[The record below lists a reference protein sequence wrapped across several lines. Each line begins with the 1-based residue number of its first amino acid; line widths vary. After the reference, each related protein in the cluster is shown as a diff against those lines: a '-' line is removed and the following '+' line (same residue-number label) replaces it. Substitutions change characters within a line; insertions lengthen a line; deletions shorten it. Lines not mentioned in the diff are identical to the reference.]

1 MDNSEIGS
9 WQVDNALSLQGKRLD
24 FYGRADTYVT
34 LTKTVPELCRFTA
47 CIDLVFMND
56 TPTDWMAFYYIIN
69 STFPGQETIDLGLA
83 GDHKK
88 LILYNLGRV
97 FYIHYHLT
105 PLRWHR
111 LCLMW
116 NGVKG
121 RLELFLNKKRI
132 LVMMDQP
139 QKLTSNGTLVL
150 GHFLKNKDSLIK
162 MTMRTYTSSLYYFQ
176 LWDHIL
182 DSEDLMKCMGGNIV
196 SWEEDVWLVNK
207 IVPTV
212 DMKLRCCIFVFGTDY
227 ITLSYLNTASPLL
240 EETTAPTSLKTPTT
254 ETAIFTADSLSASA
268 VITLPAKSTLKG
280 STTNSMKITKSP
292 SSVVTRT
299 TKMTEIIDTETFYPT
314 TTTNF
319 LHTTGYAKNSFA
331 PKPSVTRPQSI
342 LIKTT
347 PLFSYIESNSMS
359 TTPWH
364 KQKSTDMRT
373 LPISTAGQEFM
384 ASTATETKPWSTV
397 GKISAISTHTGTAST
412 LPPESVPSS
421 AETPV
426 STVFPRDHTASI
438 LATSDSEIAVTVHSV
453 THPTRTI
460 DMTSQLRTAETES
473 TSVNFQKVSSPEVE
487 DIKSTFVPKET
498 STTSPSFGK
507 SSPFTKAQ
515 SAQTVT
521 NVETTH
527 TTLTPGVT
535 LTPTMVETMLLPTTN
550 GPAYTHNTSQ
560 GSDNMLPLLST
571 RSVYTSMTSEFGSKS
586 INSKEPHQFSTNAA
600 TWTSKPDQTLLTS
613 AFHGSTSN
621 IEHSS
626 TVTNIIILPEAAT
639 KGVSTTTTDTI
650 VTADVTTDRYTTLSK
665 LLSPWFANFSTVSE
679 TTSITKLPG
688 CKLNTTIVKTTPL
701 STLAR
706 NELSTSRG
714 TVIPPIDRVSTLTNV
729 ELNFSSTESASE
741 TTQTKINGTIAFRE
755 TSVPIPGSETTRRFE
770 TTVTRKETTTSHH
783 PNETSTMATTAENS
797 PFTAMMEA
805 TADESVQIVTV
816 SVTVSPFPDIEKLST
831 LLNNKTAMTEVR
843 ESWLSTK
850 SVKTTHNSSH
860 SRTEEIINSPQT
872 STTFW
877 VSGSV
882 PDENSIPS
890 ITSGNKHTF
899 SESFG
904 DSTTKIFGTSFAT
917 TPTDRTVISSAV
929 GVLPPQPTAHH
940 SSATPVPI
948 THMSSLSANVS
959 SVTSLR
965 VSEVTMPEY
974 STLARA
980 DSTSLPSYVSMATV
994 TATSV
999 PPLAQTVST
1008 TSKTPTHRDSS
1019 PTISEAKVISVRMT
1033 PTAIPSHTEIPISS
1047 VTVRPVTP
1055 IAFKPGTTLPSSSV
1069 DRVTPYTHTLTCS
1082 KSPTDISVVSV
1093 THVTSTMSMPKSSQP
1108 TSQMEETSTH
1118 AFSSPYTL
1126 SGAGDVGLVID
1137 TTETSIVDNI
1147 MPSHTSANKF
1157 TASVG
1162 GHTSQFSISPV
1173 STPVPTILVTSTSTL
1188 SSDKE
1193 QMTTILGNT
1202 PRTMKV
1208 TEITTSKNPFI
1219 SDSQSTSPL
1228 EITDTGFYKTT
1239 KIPSH
1244 QTQLPSESPLV
1255 TLLEQISASS
1265 TLGSTKTIPSSTSS
1279 NTVDIYSSEAASSLG
1294 ETVLSSQVPVTST
1307 TLSPEKGSMSVLSGY
1322 TQSIDKMIASFT
1334 SVTSSVS
1341 YSEDSSFKDTTTS
1354 GTTIISNPVSS
1365 NTSLSHF
1372 LSPITQP
1379 DVTSIASPI
1388 SENTQT
1394 SSEFL
1399 SYSTTGLFSGNFTVI
1414 STGKTTMTHPT
1425 QNVPTVFLGNTSMT
1439 TSIPIYQMSSLPV
1452 NVAAFTTKRVSDTSP
1467 TLMTK
1472 SSKTTHPDCLKSFS
1486 TAASR
1491 SMSEMSP
1498 MSVNDSAFSPPAVSS
1513 DSSTTVGLFS
1523 NLLSSIT
1530 SRSTMTINPSTL
1542 DVIPMASAG
1551 PTSKSTMIS
1560 SVFTTSEMAEVSS
1573 RITDTSFSSPTESM
1587 FPSPTDV
1594 PAISMTGIVTPF
1606 SSIMDSPQFS
1616 SKTTEVIPS
1625 VPNNTFL
1632 PLLSTTK
1639 QLSQGDKATIMGML
1653 SGITNSSQSTVPRNR
1668 GTVLTNPCSRTTTPE
1683 TVLSSTSS
1691 DDLHTSTNT
1700 QVYPFFTTFKS
1711 THGPTKGVKTT
1722 SYFSSNTEKMTLSEK
1737 NTKAEFTKR
1746 VTSISYPPQAPSST
1760 APVSLTSFHFLPN
1773 STETE
1778 LSSTKTSLPPTS
1790 QMAEFPDL
1798 GARTTSR
1805 NTQSLIMTSWN
1816 APTSK
1821 DSQFPIS
1828 TSTHEPTLSKM
1839 ETENPFFVPGFLS
1852 THSTSQIV
1860 TEDIGMSSI
1869 STSEIFPTLGMPE
1882 NPSISSRSTPT
1893 TLPNIKH
1900 TFEKT
1905 TTTLMPGI
1913 TLSSESIISKPTAS
1927 PMLTWIL
1934 SSFPSDSPLVS
1945 ISNTP
1950 HITSSTL
1957 EVSKPTFLTS
1967 NMRPTHQFTKF
1978 TLQPFDSASTIFTKT
1993 TPTPI
1998 VGTIPTSFLASI
2010 PTSVKTTD
2018 NSIHTSKSPEASFR
2032 TTRTVNSQTISQPP
2046 PITQMSRSPL
2056 TPDHTLSVGHKPLT
2070 SATITSAWSSRIPAA
2085 SASSTSVLPNP
2096 AQDSFPNITTTTS
2109 NITGVSFPFT
2119 ATGATHLSTA
2129 VSSLLSSS
2137 FETTWLDSTSSFP
2150 STEASTSLIPEEFE
2164 VSFYNIEMSFS
2175 IFDEKPGIIITSVAK
2190 EYAENWLNSVF
2201 RGSEFALA
2209 NLAVELKS
2217 RDSSEEEI
2225 NTDRTFLEQRDG
2237 QEMMTIPHVSYSCVW
2252 QVIIKAN
2259 SYLPST
2265 KLIPRIKGKIKNN
2278 LKQGNF
2284 TSHKLKLSVTSEHIL
2299 VEKLEPGKCKA
2310 DKTAS
2315 KYKGTY
2321 KWLLTN
2327 PTETAQTRCIKNEDA
2342 NATRICSI
2350 SIKTGKSRW
2359 EKPKFKQCR
2368 LLQGLPDRIVDLAN
2382 ITISDENADDVA
2394 EHILNL
2400 IKESPILDE
2409 EETKII
2415 VSKVSDISHCNE
2427 ISMNL
2432 TQMILQIINAALEKQ
2447 NNSASDL
2454 HEVSNEILRI
2464 IERVGHK
2471 MEFSGRMA
2479 NLTVANLAMA
2489 VLRVD
2494 HIFEGMTFNIRSYEK
2509 GTDPEILL
2517 GNVPPGRALASI
2529 HLPKSLRGRIPP
2541 NGLQTI
2547 LFNFF
2552 GQTSLFQ
2559 IKNVSKT
2566 LTTYVVSASVS
2577 DTYIQN
2583 LADPVI
2589 ITLQHIEGK
2598 PKHDQVQCAFWDFG
2612 SNNGQ
2617 GGWNSS
2623 GCKVEETN
2631 VNYTICHCN
2640 HLTHFGV
2647 LMDFSRS
2654 AVDAVNERILT
2665 LITYTGCGISS
2676 IFLGVVMVTYIAF
2689 RKLRKDHPSKILI
2702 NLCTALLMLNLMFLV
2717 NSWLSSF
2724 QKVELCITVA
2734 VVLHYFLLASLT
2746 WMGLEAVHMYFA
2758 LVKVFNIYIPN
2769 YILKFC
2775 LAGWGIPAI
2784 VVAII
2789 LGVNK
2794 DLYGTLSPATPF
2806 CWIKDNS
2813 AFYLSVVAYFCL
2825 IFLVN
2830 ISMFC
2835 TVLVQLNSIKA
2846 QSHRKR
2852 QKMMLHDFKGIMSL
2866 TFLLGLTWGFAF
2878 FAWGPVRNIFLYFFA
2893 VFNTLQGFLIF
2904 VFHCVMKE
2912 SVREQWQIHLCCG
2925 WLRLDNSS
2933 DGGSRC
2939 GLNDGFKQERLK
2951 KTFEHKLLAPS
2962 LKSTATSSTFK
2973 SLGSAQGSPSEISFP
2988 NGCFDEDPYCFSP
3001 LSCEVVPNYLSF
3013 VNQKGNPQ
3021 VCSGLSRSGQET
3033 PNRCQLQ
3040 NSEVKRELAQENFA
3054 RSTLCFH
3061 GYQKVSETVKS
3072 KSWGHRPLF
3081 TEEERP
3087 WALHSR
3093 YEENEG

>member
-1 MDNSEIGS
+1 MAD
-9 WQVDNALSLQGKRLD
+9 ALSLKGKRLD

-34 LTKTVPELCRFTA
+34 LTKTIPELCRFTA

-56 TPTDWMAFYYIIN
+56 TPSDWMAFNYIIN
-69 STFPGQETIDLGLA
+69 NTFPGQETIDLGLA
-83 GDHKK
+83 GDQQK
-88 LILYNLGRV
+88 LILYNLGKI

-111 LCLMW
+111 LCLIW
-116 NGVKG
+116 DGVKG
-121 RLELFLNKKRI
+121 RLELFLNKERI
-132 LVMMDQP
+132 LVMMDEP
-139 QKLTSNGTLVL
+139 QKLKSNGTLVL
-150 GHFLKNKDSLIK
+150 GHFLKNKDSPIK
-162 MTMRTYTSSLYYFQ
+162 MVMRTYTSSLYYFQ

-182 DSEDLMKCMGGNIV
+182 DSEELMKCLGGNIV

-207 IVPTV
+207 IVPTADV
-212 DMKLRCCIFVFGTDY
+212 KLRCYIKNKCIFVFGIDY
-227 ITLSYLNTASPLL
+227 ITLSYPNTASPLL
-240 EETTAPTSLKTPTT
+240 GKITAPTSLKTLIT
-254 ETAIFTADSLSASA
+254 ETATFIADSLSNSE
-268 VITLPAKSTLKG
+268 VITLPEKSTLKG
-280 STTNSMKITKSP
+280 STTNSMKMTKSP
-292 SSVVTRT
+292 SELTRT
-299 TKMTEIIDTETFYPT
+299 TKMTKITDSETFYST

-319 LHTTGYAKNSFA
+319 LCTTGYAKNSFA
-331 PKPSVTRPQSI
+331 PKTSVTRPQSNI
-342 LIKTT
+342 KKTT
-347 PLFSYIESNSMS
+347 PLFSLIESTSMS
-359 TTPWH
+359 TTSWH
-364 KQKSTDMRT
+364 KQKYTDMRT
-373 LPISTAGQEFM
+373 LPISTAGQEFL
-384 ASTATETKPWSTV
+384 ASTATGTEPWSTV
-397 GKISAISTHTGTAST
+397 EKISAITTHIGAASA
-412 LPPESVPSS
+412 LPPESVLSS
-421 AETPV
+421 AVTPV
-426 STVFPRDHTASI
+426 STVFHRDHTAST
-438 LATSDSEIAVTVHSV
+438 LATSDSEIAVAVRSV

-460 DMTSQLRTAETES
+460 EMTSQLRTAETES

-487 DIKSTFVPKET
+487 DIKSTFVPKEI
-498 STTSPSFGK
+498 STTSFSFRK
-507 SSPFTKAQ
+507 SSPFTRAQ

-535 LTPTMVETMLLPTTN
+535 LKPTMVETMHLPTTT
-550 GPAYTHNTSQ
+550 GSEYTHNTSL

-571 RSVYTSMTSEFGSKS
+571 RSFYTSMTSDFGPKS
-586 INSKEPHQFSTNAA
+586 INSKEPHLFSTNAA
-600 TWTSKPDQTLLTS
+600 TWTSKPNQTLLRST
-613 AFHGSTSN
+613 FHGSTFN
-621 IEHSS
+621 IKHSS
-626 TVTNIIILPEAAT
+626 IATNIIIPPEAAT
-639 KGVSTTTTDTI
+639 KSVSTTTTGTI
-650 VTADVTTDRYTTLSK
+650 ATVDVTTDRYTTLSK
-665 LLSPWFANFSTVSE
+665 FLSPWFVNFSTVSE
-679 TTSITKLPG
+679 TTSVTKLPG
-688 CKLNTTIVKTTPL
+688 CKLTTTLVKTIPM

-706 NELSTSRG
+706 NETSISRG
-714 TVIPPIDRVSTLTNV
+714 TVIPPTDRTSTLTNV

-741 TTQTKINGTIAFRE
+741 TTQTKINGTISE
-755 TSVPIPGSETTRRFE
+755 TTAPISGSETTQKFE
-770 TTVTRKETTTSHH
+770 TTVTKKETTTSHNL
-783 PNETSTMATTAENS
+783 NETSTMTTTAENS
-797 PFTAMMEA
+797 PFTTRMEA
-805 TADESVQIVTV
+805 TTDEFTQMMTV
-816 SVTVSPFPDIEKLST
+816 SVTVSPFPDTEKFST
-831 LLNNKTAMTEVR
+831 LLNNETATTEVR

-850 SVKTTHNSSH
+850 SVKTTLNSSH
-860 SRTEEIINSPQT
+860 NGTEEIINSSQT
-872 STTFW
+872 FTTYW

-882 PDENSIPS
+882 PDENSTPS
-890 ITSGNKHTF
+890 LTSTNTQTF
-899 SESFG
+899 SESLG
-904 DSTTKIFGTSFAT
+904 DSTTRILGTSFAT
-917 TPTDRTVISSAV
+917 TDRMIMSSAV
-929 GVLPPQPTAHH
+929 GVLPPQPTALR
-940 SSATPVPI
+940 SSATPVSI
-948 THMSSLSANVS
+948 TRMSSLSANVS
-959 SVTSLR
+959 SVSSLK
-965 VSEVTMPEY
+965 VSKVTVPEY
-974 STLARA
+974 STLATA
-980 DSTSLPSYVSMATV
+980 ASTSLPSYVSTATV

-1008 TSKTPTHRDSS
+1008 TRKPTHRDSI
-1019 PTISEAKVISVRMT
+1019 PTISEATIISVRMT
-1033 PTAIPSHTEIPISS
+1033 PTAIPSHTETPISS
-1047 VTVRPVTP
+1047 VTVRPVTSM
-1055 IAFKPGTTLPSSSV
+1055 ATKPVTTLPSSSI
-1069 DRVTPYTHTLTCS
+1069 DRVTPYTHTLPCS
-1082 KSPTDISVVSV
+1082 KFLTDISVVSV
-1093 THVTSTMSMPKSSQP
+1093 THGTSTMSTPISSQP
-1108 TSQMEETSTH
+1108 TSQVEETSTH

-1126 SGAGDVGLVID
+1126 SGGGDVSLVID
-1137 TTETSIVDNI
+1137 TTETSFVDNI

-1162 GHTSQFSISPV
+1162 GHTSQLSIGPV
-1173 STPVPTILVTSTSTL
+1173 STPVPTLLVTSTTPL
-1188 SSDKE
+1188 SSNKE

-1202 PRTMKV
+1202 PRTVTV
-1208 TEITTSKNPFI
+1208 TEIPTSKNPFI
-1219 SDSQSTSPL
+1219 SDSQNTSPL
-1228 EITDTGFYKTT
+1228 EITDAGFYKTT
-1239 KIPSH
+1239 KISCN
-1244 QTQLPSESPLV
+1244 QTKSPSESPLV
-1255 TLLEQISASS
+1255 TLLEHILASS
-1265 TLGSTKTIPSSTSS
+1265 PTLGSTQSIPNSTSS
-1279 NTVDIYSSEAASSLG
+1279 NKVDIHSSEAASSLG
-1294 ETVLSSQVPVTST
+1294 KTVLSSQVPVTST

-1322 TQSIDKMIASFT
+1322 TQSTDKMIASAT
-1334 SVTSSVS
+1334 SVTRPVL
-1341 YSEDSSFKDTTTS
+1341 YSDSSFKDTTTS
-1354 GTTIISNPVSS
+1354 RTT
-1365 NTSLSHF
+1365 LSHF

-1379 DVTSIASPI
+1379 DVTSIASPVF
-1388 SENTQT
+1388 ENAQT

-1399 SYSTTGLFSGNFTVI
+1399 SHSTAGLFSGNFTVM
-1414 STGKTTMTHPT
+1414 STDRTTMTHPT
-1425 QNVPTVFLGNTSMT
+1425 RNVPTVFLGNTSMK
-1439 TSIPIYQMSSLPV
+1439 TSIPIYQMSSSPV

-1467 TLMTK
+1467 ILMTK
-1472 SSKTTHPDCLKSFS
+1472 SSKTTHPDCLKSLS
-1486 TAASR
+1486 TATSR
-1491 SMSEMSP
+1491 PVSEMNP
-1498 MSVNDSAFSPPAVSS
+1498 MSVNDSTFSPPAVSS

-1523 NLLSSIT
+1523 TLLSSIAP
-1530 SRSTMTINPSTL
+1530 RSTMTINPSTL
-1542 DVIPMASAG
+1542 DVMPVTSAG
-1551 PTSKSTMIS
+1551 HTSKSTMIS
-1560 SVFTTSEMAEVSS
+1560 SAFSTSEMSEVSS
-1573 RITDTSFSSPTESM
+1573 RITATSFSSPTESV

-1594 PAISMTGIVTPF
+1594 PTISMTGIVTPF
-1606 SSIMDSPQFS
+1606 SSIMDSSLLS
-1616 SKTTEVIPS
+1616 SKTTKVIPS
-1625 VPNNTFL
+1625 VPKDTFS
-1632 PLLSTTK
+1632 PLLSTT
-1639 QLSQGDKATIMGML
+1639 QQSSQGDKATIMGML
-1653 SGITNSSQSTVPRNR
+1653 SGITNSLQSTLTSNR

-1691 DDLHTSTNT
+1691 DDLYTSTNT

-1722 SYFSSNTEKMTLSEK
+1722 TYFSSNTEKMTLSEK
-1737 NTKAEFTKR
+1737 TTTAEFTKHA
-1746 VTSISYPPQAPSST
+1746 TSISYPSWTPSST
-1760 APVSLTSFHFLPN
+1760 DPVSLTSFHFSPN

-1798 GARTTSR
+1798 GARSTSR

-1816 APTSK
+1816 ASTSK

-1839 ETENPFFVPGFLS
+1839 ETETSFLVPGFLS
-1852 THSTSQIV
+1852 THSSSQTIS
-1860 TEDIGMSSI
+1860 EDIISMSSI

-1893 TLPNIKH
+1893 TLPDIKH
-1900 TFEKT
+1900 TFGEK

-1913 TLSSESIISKPTAS
+1913 TVSSESIISKPTAS

-1934 SSFPSDSPLVS
+1934 SSFPSVSPLVS
-1945 ISNTP
+1945 ISKTP
-1950 HITSSTL
+1950 HITSSTI

-1967 NMRPTHQFTKF
+1967 DMRPTQQFTKF
-1978 TLQPFDSASTIFTKT
+1978 TLQPFDTANTIFTKT
-1993 TPTPI
+1993 SPTPI
-1998 VGTIPTSFLASI
+1998 EDTIPTGFSTSF
-2010 PTSVKTTD
+2010 PTSVKITD
-2018 NSIHTSKSPEASFR
+2018 NSIHISKSPEASFR
-2032 TTRTVNSQTISQPP
+2032 TTRTVNSQTISQPSSFS
-2046 PITQMSRSPL
+2046 QVSRSPL
-2056 TPDHTLSVGHKPLT
+2056 TPDHTLSVRYKPLT
-2070 SATITSAWSSRIPAA
+2070 SATITSAWSRIPDA
-2085 SASSTSVLPNP
+2085 SASSNSVLPSP
-2096 AQDSFPNITTTTS
+2096 AQDFLLNITTTTS
-2109 NITGVSFPFT
+2109 NVTGVSFPLI
-2119 ATGATHLSTA
+2119 ATGATHLSTT

-2137 FETTWLDSTSSFP
+2137 FEMTWLDSTSSFLP
-2150 STEASTSLIPEEFE
+2150 TEASASLIAEESE

-2175 IFDEKPGIIITSVAK
+2175 VFDGKPGILITSIAK
-2190 EYAENWLNSVF
+2190 EYAEKWLNSVF
-2201 RGSEFALA
+2201 QDSEFALA

-2217 RDSSEEEI
+2217 RDSSEEEM
-2225 NTDRTFLEQRDG
+2225 NMDRIFLKQKDG
-2237 QEMMTIPHVSYSCVW
+2237 QEMMTIPHISYSCVW
-2252 QVIIKAN
+2252 RVIIKAN
-2259 SYLPST
+2259 SYLSST
-2265 KLIPRIKGKIKNN
+2265 KLITRIKSKIRNN

-2284 TSHKLKLSVTSEHIL
+2284 TSHRLKLLVTSERIL

-2350 SIKTGKSRW
+2350 SIKTGKSQW

-2368 LLQGLPDRIVDLAN
+2368 LLHGLPDKIVDLAN

-2432 TQMILQIINAALEKQ
+2432 TQMILQIINAALGKQ
-2447 NNSASDL
+2447 NDSASDL

-2479 NLTVANLAMA
+2479 NLTVANFALA

-2494 HIFEGMTFNIRSYEK
+2494 HIFEGMTFNIGSYEE

-2517 GNVPPGRALASI
+2517 GNVPPGRVLASI

-2559 IKNVSKT
+2559 IKNVSKA

-2589 ITLQHIEGK
+2589 ITLQHIEGNTK
-2598 PKHDQVQCAFWDFG
+2598 YDQVQCAFWDFG

-2631 VNYTICHCN
+2631 INYTICHCN

-2654 AVDAVNERILT
+2654 AVDTVNERILT

-2794 DLYGTLSPATPF
+2794 DLYGTLSSATPF

-2813 AFYLSVVAYFCL
+2813 AFYFSVVAYFCL

-2830 ISMFC
+2830 ISMFG
-2835 TVLVQLNSIKA
+2835 TVLLQLNSIKA
-2846 QSHRKR
+2846 QGHRKR
-2852 QKMMLHDFKGIMSL
+2852 QKMILHDFKGIMSL

-2878 FAWGPVRNIFLYFFA
+2878 FAWGPVRNIFLYLFA

-2939 GLNDGFKQERLK
+2939 ALNAGFKQERLK
-2951 KTFEHKLLAPS
+2951 KSFEHKLLTPS

-2973 SLGSAQGSPSEISFP
+2973 SLGSPQGSPSEISFP
-2988 NGCFDEDPYCFSP
+2988 NGDFDEDPY
-3001 LSCEVVPNYLSF
+3001 
-3013 VNQKGNPQ
+3013 
-3021 VCSGLSRSGQET
+3021 
-3033 PNRCQLQ
+3033 
-3040 NSEVKRELAQENFA
+3040 
-3054 RSTLCFH
+3054 
-3061 GYQKVSETVKS
+3061 
-3072 KSWGHRPLF
+3072 
-3081 TEEERP
+3081 
-3087 WALHSR
+3087 
-3093 YEENEG
+3093 